1 MQTVKSVVKRALP
14 APVIQTY
21 RRTGSFRAALDLSW
35 LRALSAMR
43 LAALKLRRRNERCFI
58 IGNGPSLNR
67 TDLTRLR
74 NEATFGLNRIYLLF
88 GKLGFETTYHVCVNR
103 LVIEQCAREIEALH
117 MPRFVSWH
125 SRDLIERRRGMIFVG
140 DPYDGSLGF
149 SKSPADCVWE
159 GATVTY
165 VAMQLAYY
173 LGYRQVVLV
182 GVDHNF
188 VSRGTPHQ
196 AVTSTGADPD
206 HFDANYFGKGFR
218 WQLPDLEASEA
229 AYRLAKDAFEAD
241 GREIVDATVGGKL
254 TVFRKVRYESLFD

>member
-1 MQTVKSVVKRALP
+1 MQTLRSVLKRALP
-14 APVIQTY
+14 APLVRTY
-21 RRTGSFRAALDLSW
+21 RRSGSVAGTLDFAW
-35 LRALSAMR
+35 LRASSAAR
-43 LAALKLRRRNERCFI
+43 LAALKHKRRGERCFI
-58 IGNGPSLNR
+58 IGNGPSLGD

-88 GKLGFETTYHVCVNR
+88 EKMGFETTYHVCVNR
-103 LVIEQCAREIEALH
+103 LVIEQCAREIEALR
-117 MPRFVSWH
+117 MPRFLSWH

-149 SKSPADCVWE
+149 SRTPGRCVWE

-188 VSRGTPHQ
+188 VSQGTPHE

-218 WQLPDLEASEA
+218 WQLPDLETSEA
-229 AYRLAKDAFEAD
+229 AYTLAKHAFEAD
-241 GREIVDATVGGKL
+241 GREIVDATVRGKL
-254 TVFRKVRYESLFD
+254 NVFRKVRYESLFG